1 MKKRS
6 LLALTTCLAL
16 CVPASVAGGAQN
28 TPMAAMSTAQTSNDT
43 DVLFMEVMTMSNL
56 TEIQTSE
63 LALKKTSSPSVK
75 AYAQEMIAVHTKAQA
90 ELNALAQAKGI
101 KLADKPGADQR
112 LQYNKLTTLSGA
124 AFDAEY
130 KKVQVDGHAMTL
142 KLIQTYRT
150 VAKDAQAAAYAAKN
164 QPVVAQHLDHA
175 KMLPGS

>member
-6 LLALTTCLAL
+6 LLTLTACLAL
-16 CVPASVAGGAQN
+16 CVPTSLAGGAQN
-28 TPMAAMSTAQTSNDT
+28 TPMAAMSTAQMSNDT

-56 TEIQTSE
+56 TEIQTSR
-63 LALKKTSSPSVK
+63 LALQKTSNARVR
-75 AYAQEMIAVHTKAQA
+75 AFAQEMITEHTRAQA
-90 ELNALAQAKGI
+90 ELNAIAQAKGI

-142 KLIQTYRT
+142 KLIQTYRPL
-150 VAKDAQAAAYAAKN
+150 AKDAQAAAYAAKT
-164 QPVVAQHLDHA
+164 QPAVAEHLEGA
-175 KMLPGS
+175 KTLPGS

>member
-16 CVPASVAGGAQN
+16 CVPASLAGGAQN
-28 TPMAAMSTAQTSNDT
+28 SPVAAVSTAQVSNDT

-56 TEIQTSE
+56 TEIQTSR
-63 LALKKTSSPSVK
+63 LALQKSSNAEVR
-75 AYAQEMIAVHTKAQA
+75 AFAQEMIVEHTKAQA
-90 ELNALAQAKGI
+90 ELNAIAQAKGI

-150 VAKDAQAAAYAAKN
+150 VAKDAQAAAYAAKT
-164 QPVVAQHLDHA
+164 QPVVAEHLEHA
-175 KMLPGS
+175 RMLPGS